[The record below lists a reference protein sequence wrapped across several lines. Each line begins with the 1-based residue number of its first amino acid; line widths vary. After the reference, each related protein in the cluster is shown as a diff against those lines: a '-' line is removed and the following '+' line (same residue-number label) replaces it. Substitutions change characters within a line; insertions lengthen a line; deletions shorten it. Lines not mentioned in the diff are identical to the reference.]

1 MAIQPHF
8 VILGWGLF
16 SYKPPLRGCLSPP
29 PARWIGYS
37 LRISDPEFHGLV
49 DKSNLYLCFHYIF
62 QSKDLS
68 GSFWAFRLE
77 GGGKGERHEMG
88 SWEEKIKPWEGK
100 TGPIYGEWYEIE
112 RLKNWRKK
120 EVYYNGKWEER
131 ITHWKT
137 LLPRI
142 SSVFDF
148 TQRSMRKAKE
158 FSLCH
163 KIWFLNPYIFAILL
177 GQII

>member
-16 SYKPPLRGCLSPP
+16 SYKPPLRGCLYPP
-29 PARWIGYS
+29 RLGGSDIVYGFPILNSMVWLINQTCIFVFITFS
-37 LRISDPEFHGLV
+37 NPRIYPV
-49 DKSNLYLCFHYIF
+49 V
-62 QSKDLS
+62 S
-68 GSFWAFRLE
+68 GPSGWR

-100 TGPIYGEWYEIE
+100 TGPIYGERYEIE